1 MKKIL
6 SILFAVVCMYMM
18 AACTAEAP
26 TSVTETY
33 LNDLM
38 NGKYQELVDNLHF
51 KNEMSTEDKQNLVL
65 MLESKAEKTVEK
77 NGAIQGYEIVSEE
90 ISEDGESAVVKYNLK
105 YAEKT
110 EANQKVNLVKVD
122 GKWMVS
128 SGK

>member
-77 NGAIQGYEIVSEE
+77 NGAIQGNEIVSEE